1 MGEREGSP
9 EILKP
14 ALHASYQHHDSKYS
28 IGGSDRL
35 CKNDFRLT
43 FKNTFTTCCIALNFL
58 QNPILKSPV
67 FVSRYK
73 NRASY
78 ARIFFGPA
86 LEEKNKSLIFMGII
100 TVFGSHSL

>member
-1 MGEREGSP
+1 MGERERSP

-28 IGGSDRL
+28 IGVSDRL

-67 FVSRYK
+67 LFQDTKTAQVMLGYFLDQLWK
-73 NRASY
+73 E
-78 ARIFFGPA
+78 RI
-86 LEEKNKSLIFMGII
+86 NC
-100 TVFGSHSL
+100 